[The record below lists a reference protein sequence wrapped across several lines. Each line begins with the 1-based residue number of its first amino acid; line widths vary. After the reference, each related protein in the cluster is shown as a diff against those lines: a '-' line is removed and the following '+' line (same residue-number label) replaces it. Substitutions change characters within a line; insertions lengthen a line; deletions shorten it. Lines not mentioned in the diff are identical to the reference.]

1 MARIYSYQKIIDEYT
16 TYTIVE
22 PDYELL
28 ETEDRITELCTIDG
42 LTYASVPDSMQLPT
56 QPECIDLQ
64 EVMVTDELKA
74 KIKAASPHV
83 RLINQRVEAM
93 VRERYSTGDEF
104 KMLRLAPSDE
114 SAAYNEY
121 AEECRAWGRGE
132 KTKLG
137 L

>member
-28 ETEDRITELCTIDG
+28 ETEDKIITLCTIDDI
-42 LTYASVPDSMQLPT
+42 TYVSVPDSMQLPT

-74 KIKAASPHV
+74 EIKAASPHV
-83 RLINQRVEAM
+83 RLINQRVDAM
-93 VRERYSTGDEF
+93 IRERYSIGDEF

-114 SAAYNEY
+114 STVYNDYIED
-121 AEECRAWGRGE
+121 CRAWGHDE
-132 KTKLG
+132 KAKLG